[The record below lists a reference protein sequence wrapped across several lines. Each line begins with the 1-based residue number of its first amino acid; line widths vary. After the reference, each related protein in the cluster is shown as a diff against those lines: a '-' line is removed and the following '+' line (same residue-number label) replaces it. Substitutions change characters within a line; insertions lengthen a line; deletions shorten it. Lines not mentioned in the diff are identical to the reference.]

1 MIKFPRCLKLAQHRM
16 KIYGAIALMLGLLAG
31 CVQQPLIGD
40 SMTPAGLVIKPS
52 LTPACRVVLR
62 EWQALRQRA
71 GVADGQVRPVGPGK
85 VFAVD
90 RLLASYYTEL
100 DSAAARQ
107 YWLTQAWQMAH
118 SQRQIEFRNLP
129 KTYVGIG
136 GAPDVEADLDA
147 DLDTDLDAIEAC
159 ALQVL
164 ADAQEL
170 ALNQPLALGKVQVP
184 DDYRTW
190 ARVLGVY
197 PLSRAIVLPRIQAEQ
212 ADARVHFQ
220 QQALA
225 DTDQR
230 YQPAVDAP
238 ALSIEAISLHL
249 SQARSNNPLGI
260 PQLDAP
266 TLQAFRAH
274 YAPAWAIGTR
284 SRNDQP
290 GAPRWLNER
299 QVSVDVAQPTL
310 YFLPSYTRFQGQVLL
325 QLNYFIWFARRPK
338 AHWLDLYG
346 GELDGL
352 VWRVTLL
359 PDGRVLAYDSIHQCG
374 CYHQFFAVDPGLQ
387 ARTLNADQEPVLL
400 LNDQIPDAR
409 QERVVVQ
416 LSDTDH
422 AIVGLRVSQAPR
434 ESLPPPTKLVLRD
447 YNELRQLPLGAGQQS
462 LFASNGLITASRRL
476 ERWVLWP
483 MGVASAGAMRQWG
496 RHATAF
502 IGRRHFDDPWL
513 LDALL
518 EYSVDAK
525 D

>member
-1 MIKFPRCLKLAQHRM
+1 MTKSLRCLKLARRRM
-16 KIYGAIALMLGLLAG
+16 KRYGAIALMVGLLVG
-31 CVQQPLIGD
+31 CVQQPLITD
-40 SMTPAGLVIKPS
+40 SMTPAGLVIEPS
-52 LTPACRVVLR
+52 LTPACRVVLS
-62 EWQALRQRA
+62 EWQALRHRA

-90 RLLASYYTEL
+90 RFLASYYTEL

-107 YWLTQAWQMAH
+107 YWLTQAWQMAY
-118 SQRQIEFRNLP
+118 SQRQIEYRNLP
-129 KTYVGIG
+129 KTHVGTG
-136 GAPDVEADLDA
+136 LAPDSEADV
-147 DLDTDLDAIEAC
+147 DTIEAC

-164 ADAQEL
+164 ADAQVL
-170 ALNQPLALGKVQVP
+170 ALNQPLALGGVQVP

-197 PLSRAIVLPRIQAEQ
+197 PLSRALVLPRIRAEQ
-212 ADARVHFQ
+212 ADAKAHFQ

-225 DTDQR
+225 DTDQV

-299 QVSVDVAQPTL
+299 QISVDVAQPTL

-325 QLNYFIWFARRPK
+325 QLNYFIWFAQRPK

-359 PDGRVLAYDSIHQCG
+359 PDGQVLAYDSIHQCG
-374 CYHQFFAVDPGLQ
+374 CYHQFFAVDPDLQ
-387 ARTLNADQEPVLL
+387 ARTLAADQEPVQL
-400 LNDQIPDAR
+400 LNDHIPDAR

-422 AIVGLRVSQAPR
+422 AIKGLHVSPAPR
-434 ESLPPPTKLVLRD
+434 EGLLTPTKLELRD

-462 LFASNGLITASRRL
+462 LFASNGLIPASQRL

-518 EYSVDAK
+518 EYRAEAK

>member
-1 MIKFPRCLKLAQHRM
+1 MTKFSRCLTFAQRRM
-16 KIYGAIALMLGLLAG
+16 KPYGAIILMLGLLAG
-31 CVQQPLIGD
+31 CVQQPLIID
-40 SMTPAGLVIKPS
+40 NMTPAGLVIKPS
-52 LTPACRVVLR
+52 LTPACRVVLS
-62 EWQALRQRA
+62 EWQALRHRA
-71 GVADGQVRPVGPGK
+71 GVKDGQVRPVGPGK

-107 YWLTQAWQMAH
+107 YWLTQAWQIAH
-118 SQRQIEFRNLP
+118 SQRQIEYRNLP
-129 KTYVGIG
+129 QTPVGIG
-136 GAPDVEADLDA
+136 LAPDFDA
-147 DLDTDLDAIEAC
+147 DLDAIEAC

-164 ADAQEL
+164 ADAQVL
-170 ALNQPLALGKVQVP
+170 ALNQPLALGVVQVP

-190 ARVLGVY
+190 ARVLGIY
-197 PLSRAIVLPRIQAEQ
+197 PLSRLIVLPRIQAEQ
-212 ADARVHFQ
+212 AGAREHFQ

-230 YQPAVDAP
+230 YQPAVDVP

-266 TLQAFRAH
+266 TLRAFRAH
-274 YAPAWAIGTR
+274 YAPAWAIGTH

-299 QVSVDVAQPTL
+299 QISVDVAQPTL

-325 QLNYFIWFARRPK
+325 QLNYFIWFAQRPK

-359 PDGRVLAYDSIHQCG
+359 PDGQVLAYDSIHQCG

-387 ARTLNADQEPVLL
+387 ARTLTADQEPVLL

-409 QERVVVQ
+409 QERVMVQ

-434 ESLPPPTKLVLRD
+434 ESVLPATKLVLRD

-462 LFASNGLITASRRL
+462 LFASNGLIPASRRL

-513 LDALL
+513 LDGLL
-518 EYSVDAK
+518 EYGGEAK